1 MNKRGITC
9 LFPIQ
14 AQSFDLLYEG
24 KDMIGK
30 ARTGSGKTLAFALP
44 LIEKLRGA
52 PGTSL
57 SYGRTP
63 RLLVLTPTRE
73 LAKQVGEDFLSV
85 SPRLSTLCVYGGV
98 GTHPQKDELRKGVD
112 VVVGTPGRVMDL
124 MECNALKLASVK
136 HVVLD
141 EADRMLDMGFAE
153 DVNKILSAV
162 PGMAGFS
169 AGAKAV
175 QFILFSATIPD
186 WVRQMS
192 KKHMVDPSMIDLVQG
207 QEASLDVRHLVS
219 AAPPFCPLHKGCLA
233 ANPPLFKE
241 SF

>member
-1 MNKRGITC
+1 
-9 LFPIQ
+9 
-14 AQSFDLLYEG
+14 
-24 KDMIGK
+24 
-30 ARTGSGKTLAFALP
+30 
-44 LIEKLRGA
+44 
-52 PGTSL
+52 
-57 SYGRTP
+57 
-63 RLLVLTPTRE
+63 VLTPTRE

-85 SPRLSTLCVYGGV
+85 APRLTTLCVYGGV
-98 GTHPQKDELRKGVD
+98 GTHPQKDELRRGVD

-124 MECNALKLASVK
+124 MECSALKLEKVA

-192 KKHMVDPSMIDLVQG
+192 KKHMVDPAMIDLVQG

-219 AAPPFCPLHKGCLA
+219 AFFFQLHLTI
-233 ANPPLFKE
+233 L
-241 SF
+241 